1 MSAHRAIRMIAVTQW
16 TVPECF
22 RRTRRAGNTPMDAN
36 TRVGRLR
43 LASRSVPVTV
53 VVGAQWGDEGKA
65 KVIDLL
71 AKEHGYVIRYQ
82 GGHNAGHTVVAGGE
96 RYALQLTPSGIL
108 YDHVIPVI
116 ANGVV
121 VDLPTLFAEVD
132 ALTER
137 GISCDRLRVSS
148 RAHLIFPWHQAHDA
162 IAEALRGDDKIG
174 TTLKGI
180 GPAYADKA
188 RRVGIRAGDVLDPRR
203 FSELVRA
210 RAIVE
215 NRQLTDDGGEALD
228 VDEVV
233 STFDALG
240 ARLVPYVTDTVSL
253 LHDALAAG
261 AHLLL
266 EGAQATFLDLDHGT
280 YPYVTSSNPTAGGA
294 CTGTGI
300 GPREIDRIIGITKA
314 YTTRVGAGPFPTELT
329 DADGDRLVDVGREFG
344 TVTGRRRR
352 AGWLDC
358 VMLRHAVRLNSLTE
372 LAVTKLDVLD
382 GFDSV
387 KVCTGYVLDGAA
399 LPAYPDRVD
408 VLARVEP
415 VYETLQ
421 GWGVGL
427 GGVREPRALPD
438 GARQLIE
445 LIESQVGV
453 PVRVVGVGAERDD
466 YLIWQ

>member
-1 MSAHRAIRMIAVTQW
+1 MIAVTIRDGI
-16 TVPECF
+16 C
-22 RRTRRAGNTPMDAN
+22 AN
-36 TRVGRLR
+36 RQPP
-43 LASRSVPVTV
+43 LASRVVPVTV

-71 AKEHGYVIRYQ
+71 AKEHGYVVRYQ
-82 GGHNAGHTVVAGGE
+82 GGHNAGHTVVVGGE

-121 VDLPTLFAEVD
+121 VDLPTLFAELD
-132 ALTER
+132 ALTAR
-137 GISCDRLRVSS
+137 GISCDRLRVST

-162 IAEALRGDDKIG
+162 IAETLRGDDKIG

-188 RRVGIRAGDVLDPRR
+188 RRVGIRAGDVVDRER
-203 FSELVRA
+203 FRERVRA
-210 RAIVE
+210 RAIAE
-215 NRQLTDDGGEALD
+215 NRLLTGDGGAPLD
-228 VDEVV
+228 VDHIVAM
-233 STFDALG
+233 FDDLG
-240 ARLVPYVTDTVSL
+240 ARLVPFLTDTVTL

-294 CTGTGI
+294 CTGTGL
-300 GPREIDRIIGITKA
+300 GPRDIGRVVGISKA

-329 DADGDRLVDVGREFG
+329 DADGDRLVEVGHEFG

-358 VMLRHAVRLNSLTE
+358 VMLRHAVRLNSLSE
-372 LAVTKLDVLD
+372 LAVTKLDVLG
-382 GFDSV
+382 GFDTV
-387 KVCTGYVLDGAA
+387 KVCTAYRHVAA
-399 LPAYPDRVD
+399 TLTSYPDRVD

-415 VYETLQ
+415 VYATLP
-421 GWGVGL
+421 GWDADVGD
-427 GGVREPRALPD
+427 VREPASLPD
-438 GARQLIE
+438 GARELLQLVE
-445 LIESQVGV
+445 TEVGV